1 MHQVRH
7 QVVRRFGTEQDAKL
21 TVAVEVASH
30 FTPPTDSVTCSWLQQ
45 QRARLIHQGM
55 MAAPAESFFIRSPA
69 HSLLVL
75 SSFLWI
81 ASSRLRLHR
90 RVFANFDDHRVDR

>member
-69 HSLLVL
+69 HSLVRSVVISMDCQQP
-75 SSFLWI
+75 SST
-81 ASSRLRLHR
+81 ASAS
-90 RVFANFDDHRVDR
+90 VCKF